1 MKAKA
6 TDSRRSA
13 TMRAVKSV
21 DTTPEMIVRRLAH
34 RLGYRY
40 RLHKK
45 DLPGKP
51 DLVFVGLR
59 KIIFVNGCF
68 WHSHNCARGSRLP
81 KTNREYW
88 QRKIAGNVAR
98 DQATLVALEAVGW
111 SVFTVWECE
120 TKVSVSQSVPVN
132 SRKRDARLDHEAL
145 PLPASRHEQYI
156 DRI

>member
-1 MKAKA
+1 
-6 TDSRRSA
+6 
-13 TMRAVKSV
+13 
-21 DTTPEMIVRRLAH
+21 MIVRWLAH

-51 DLVFVGLR
+51 DLVFVGFR
-59 KIIFVNGCF
+59 KIVFVNGCF
-68 WHSHNCARGSRLP
+68 WHGHNCARGSGLP

-98 DQATLVALEAVGW
+98 DHANVVALETAGW

-120 TKVSVSQSVPVN
+120 TKVSERSALE
-132 SRKRDARLDHEAL
+132 RRLVEFLRA
-145 PLPASRHEQYI
+145 AVQN
-156 DRI
+156 

>member
-45 DLPGKP
+45 NLPGKP

-59 KIIFVNGCF
+59 KIVFVNGCF
-68 WHSHNCARGSRLP
+68 WHGHNCARGSRLP

-98 DQATLVALEAVGW
+98 DQATLVALEAAGW
-111 SVFTVWECE
+111 SVFTVWECA
-120 TKVSVSQSVPVN
+120 TKVSERSALE
-132 SRKRDARLDHEAL
+132 RRLVEFLSNELLYGDT
-145 PLPASRHEQYI
+145 ASGAYVRL
-156 DRI
+156 